1 MRMLHDFSLAEVL
14 MQESFLQVR
23 ERGILLASRI
33 AFPELSD
40 N

>member
-23 ERGILLASRI
+23 VRGIPLASRI
-33 AFPELSD
+33 ALPELSD